1 MVDMESPYSPPSPL
15 EDSMLNIPL
24 YRDFMGVGDL
34 QDISESI
41 NEEAL
46 SNLDVSEYHSSG
58 LCSSSE
64 SSTVPGRHLTA
75 VL

>member
-1 MVDMESPYSPPSPL
+1 MVDMQSSYSPPSPL
-15 EDSMLNIPL
+15 EDSVLNSSL
-24 YRDFMGVGDL
+24 YRDFVGAGDL

-46 SNLDVSEYHSSG
+46 SNIDVSEYQSSG

-64 SSTVPGRHLTA
+64 SSTVPGRNKA
-75 VL
+75 MGQ

>member
-15 EDSMLNIPL
+15 EDTVLNSPL
-24 YRDFMGVGDL
+24 YRDLVAVGDL

-46 SNLDVSEYHSSG
+46 SNLDVSEYHSSS

-64 SSTVPGRHLTA
+64 SSMVPGRNLA
-75 VL
+75 IEQ